1 MFLWIVATL
10 MIFVQSVI
18 SGYIE
23 KVIVSGCETCQ
34 LMLSCRQLDSII
46 AILDVDFNSTEAGLA
61 KKIHGTFPPDHPR
74 DALNKRCSGLNYCSF
89 ILSEDSPGSEA
100 LGAGNLTIKYACVTR
115 DRVNPYCNTKI
126 QLNELRS
133 SGIIHNPGYPRFYA
147 GKRDCIWKIFATP
160 YQKVK
165 LKILDIALFDTRV
178 LLQEDCKD
186 TLEIKDSG
194 QTIFSTCSQND
205 PPSEVISATES
216 VEVVLTSRQLIN
228 PRRGVLIYYSSVGC
242 LPVPAPKQAF
252 LVFQN
257 QSVASYSC
265 CKGYV
270 FPDTQTENRTIKCYG
285 DSWNVSLPL
294 LDCEKP
300 EVSQAILLQNSVKL
314 VETMASDLLAPIL
327 LMIILF
333 ALNGIV
339 IFYIHKARK
348 NDFRRR
354 GSSNFDIPSQ
364 RRLYYGS
371 IGNDTSSLRGKQLK
385 SSMKNWALSLKLSN
399 ERLP

>member
-1 MFLWIVATL
+1 MYV
-10 MIFVQSVI
+10 MNMVI
-18 SGYIE
+18 NPEIGPI
-23 KVIVSGCETCQ
+23 
-34 LMLSCRQLDSII
+34 
-46 AILDVDFNSTEAGLA
+46 
-61 KKIHGTFPPDHPR
+61 
-74 DALNKRCSGLNYCSF
+74 CSGLNYCSF

-100 LGAGNLTIKYACVTR
+100 LGAGNLTIKYACVT
-115 DRVNPYCNTKI
+115 N
-126 QLNELRS
+126 
-133 SGIIHNPGYPRFYA
+133 
-147 GKRDCIWKIFATP
+147 
-160 YQKVK
+160 
-165 LKILDIALFDTRV
+165 TRV

-242 LPVPAPKQAF
+242 LPVSAPKQAF

-294 LDCEKP
+294 LDCESNARQLGRHLITKSSGLLFCSFVVDVQKP
-300 EVSQAILLQNSVKL
+300 EVSQAILLQNSVKI